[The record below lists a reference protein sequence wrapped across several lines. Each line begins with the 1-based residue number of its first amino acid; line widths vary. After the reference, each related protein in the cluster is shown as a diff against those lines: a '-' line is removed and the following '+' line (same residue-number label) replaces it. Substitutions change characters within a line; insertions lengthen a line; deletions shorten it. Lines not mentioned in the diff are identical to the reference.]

1 MQITAAQIAKII
13 PVNKN
18 PTALADALNNMLP
31 DYNINTL
38 NRVAGFIAQCA
49 HESLG
54 FTVLAENLNYSQAG
68 LRKVFPRYFPNDTI
82 AMAYARK
89 PEKIANRVYAN
100 RMGNGNEASG
110 DGWKFRGHG
119 PLQLTGH
126 DNHAAFAASI
136 DRTIDET
143 VEYIS
148 TLQGGIESACWFWKA
163 NNINKWLDIN
173 DFDGAS
179 DVINRGRKTS
189 IIGDAIGYADRLSR
203 YKVAKSVL
211 GES

>member
-1 MQITAAQIAKII
+1 MQITKQQMANIL
-13 PVNKN
+13 PVNKD
-18 PTALADALNNMLP
+18 PGGLADALNAILP
-31 DYNINTL
+31 SYDIITL

-54 FTVLAENLNYSQAG
+54 FTVLSENLNYSQTG

-82 AMAYARK
+82 AALYARK

-100 RMGNGNEASG
+100 RMGNGNESSG

-126 DNHAAFAASI
+126 DNHAAFAKSI
-136 DRTIDET
+136 NRTIDET
-143 VEYIS
+143 VKYIS
-148 TLQGGIESACWFWKA
+148 TLQGGIESACWFWKV
-163 NNINKWLDIN
+163 NNINKWLDAD

-179 DVINRGRKTS
+179 DIINKGRKTV
-189 IIGDAIGYADRLSR
+189 IEGDAIGYADRISKYNLAR
-203 YKVAKSVL
+203 KIL
-211 GES
+211 GE